1 MNCVVA
7 FDTAEEDF
15 FFFRGWLL
23 FTEFE
28 QHELLCQW
36 AVNEFQL
43 FFLLKPDYFGQLL
56 WYHGFQYLFCQVI
69 PVFLYQRKKEGK
81 GIMGQKWLICDYEVE
96 QIQQFNCQVR
106 GKLLITENVIEKLEF
121 YGGNISVEFWVFL
134 DFLD

>member
-43 FFLLKPDYFGQLL
+43 FFLLKPDYFSQLL
-56 WYHGFQYLFCQVI
+56 WYHGFQYLICQVI
-69 PVFLYQRKKEGK
+69 PVFLHQRKKEGK
-81 GIMGQKWLICDYEVE
+81 SIVG
-96 QIQQFNCQVR
+96 
-106 GKLLITENVIEKLEF
+106 
-121 YGGNISVEFWVFL
+121 
-134 DFLD
+134 